1 MLAIRF
7 GNYIYIFTIII
18 GRYKNNKMEINL
30 ILLAPDAMLVG
41 WQYFKPET
49 GFNFNEI
56 NIYLLFFQIQLRY

>member
-1 MLAIRF
+1 
-7 GNYIYIFTIII
+7 
-18 GRYKNNKMEINL
+18 MEINL